1 MDFGI
6 YSNKEL
12 VLGDVVVKVGDLQR
26 RLHDANLLDLSEICA
41 GTFCEQTQTAVKKFQ
56 RQRGL
61 HVSGICDNATWLTL
75 VEASFALGDRL
86 IYLTSPLQQGDD
98 VASLQYLLSLAGFDC
113 GRVDGFFGQ
122 VTARGLGDF
131 QRNYGLV
138 ADGIC
143 GPLTRQA
150 LNRAVRH
157 SGSGP
162 GFGVVKQRH
171 TATSYNGNLSE
182 FRVVLGQFGSI
193 DILTKELFDR
203 LRAQDTEVAVIIDGD
218 AHRLD
223 RSHDALQVADPL
235 RRTLAAPEQR
245 AAAESVDKPQ
255 TDESEDEV
263 RDPDA
268 DGLQQRGLLA
278 QTGQFKDARSE
289 VEDGI
294 DAGELIE
301 ERHQERDE
309 YRRPHA
315 AAPEALRRARFF
327 TGSGHG
333 IRAGFQFGIG
343 CMGRDEFQHLHAA
356 RTVTFA
362 RQQPARAFRNDEAG
376 KRVEQGWQRHDA
388 KHPAPRVVTHAGQ
401 Q

>member
-6 YSNKEL
+6 YFNKEL

-61 HVSGICDNATWLTL
+61 HVSGVCDNATWLTL

-122 VTARGLGDF
+122 ETALGLSDF

-138 ADGIC
+138 SDGIC

-218 AHRLD
+218 AHRHAAFSND
-223 RSHDALQVADPL
+223 FNADL
-235 RRTLAAPEQR
+235 YLGIEQRETEFCELAYYHTEGFHSVTGHVFATLAAEQIKLSAPWFAPTVNGMR
-245 AAAESVDKPQ
+245 LQVLRETKMPAVLC
-255 TDESEDEV
+255 
-263 RDPDA
+263 
-268 DGLQQRGLLA
+268 GLGP
-278 QTGQFKDARSE
+278 
-289 VEDGI
+289 V
-294 DAGELIE
+294 
-301 ERHQERDE
+301 
-309 YRRPHA
+309 
-315 AAPEALRRARFF
+315 
-327 TGSGHG
+327 
-333 IRAGFQFGIG
+333 
-343 CMGRDEFQHLHAA
+343 
-356 RTVTFA
+356 
-362 RQQPARAFRNDEAG
+362 
-376 KRVEQGWQRHDA
+376 KRVFPHCAVIADDLVNAMAIWVKTTSTKFRG
-388 KHPAPRVVTHAGQ
+388 
-401 Q
+401 